1 MIVEDKI
8 HVTGRGWV
16 ILSEADEPPTLKDM
30 VLAGDKYFGIVG
42 VERVSYSK
50 NLGLVLVPNNEVNE
64 VISVGDTIEIIKQ
77 K

>member
-1 MIVEDKI
+1 MIVQDKI

-16 ILSEADEPPTLKDM
+16 ILSETDELPTLKDM

-42 VERVSYSK
+42 IERVSYSK

-64 VISVGDTIEIIKQ
+64 AISVGDTIEIIKQ